1 MLQPSQFPKEKR
13 PPTIFN
19 RIGGEVEKR
28 TRMGEKITA
37 LHIGDTYLPLPAELT
52 TPYPGE
58 EKLFGTMLNRYSD
71 TMGDLP
77 LRQLLLEKVVKRN
90 LLPVT
95 GLDCIQVTN
104 GATGVLAS
112 GFSRLVG
119 AGNDILTIAPYW
131 TILRIVADQAR
142 VNLVEVPFFCHLHHT
157 PGFDI
162 IAHLEKHLTPSTKA
176 IYVNNPSNPTGM
188 VLDRITLEKLAQFA
202 RRHDLWLFSD
212 EAYEDFI
219 WDKGS
224 PMISIGSLPEMF
236 ERTISVYTFSKCFG
250 ASGLRVGYGVAPAPV
265 VAELNR
271 GVVGSIYQVGR
282 YDQLMAWRG
291 MMRFENAVTPLYND
305 YIKTWNRVRE
315 TLTVESL
322 PSLATF
328 YFFIYLGDEWKGLSS
343 EETVNR
349 FLNAGV
355 VLSPGDS
362 FGNAY
367 DGWARLCFTIEP
379 PDEILIAIT
388 KLNNLLS
395 R

>member
-1 MLQPSQFPKEKR
+1 MQPSQFPKEKR

-19 RIGGEVEKR
+19 KIGGEVEKR
-28 TRMGEKITA
+28 TQLGEKITA
-37 LHIGDTYLPLPAELT
+37 LHIGDTYLPLPTELT

-58 EKLFGTMLNRYSD
+58 DRLFGTMLNRYSD

-77 LRQLLLEKVVKRN
+77 LRQLLLDKVIKRN
-90 LLPVT
+90 HLPVT

-119 AGNDILTIAPYW
+119 AGNDVLTLAPYW

-142 VNLVEVPFFCHLHHT
+142 VNLVEVPFFCYLAYK
-157 PGFDI
+157 PEFDL
-162 IAHLEKHLTPSTKA
+162 IAHLEKHLTPATKA
-176 IYVNNPSNPTGM
+176 IYINNPSNPTGM
-188 VLDRITLEKLAQFA
+188 VLNRITIEKLARFA
-202 RRHDLWLFSD
+202 QEHDLWVFSD

-219 WDKGS
+219 WDKDS
-224 PMISIGSLPEMF
+224 PMISIGSLEGMF

-291 MMRFENAVTPLYND
+291 MMRFETAVKPLFDNYV
-305 YIKTWNRVRE
+305 KTWEWVKENLKVQ
-315 TLTVESL
+315 SL

-328 YFFIYLGDEWKGLSS
+328 YFFIYLGDDWKGLSS

-379 PDEILIAIT
+379 PNEIQLAIE
-388 KLNNLLS
+388 KLNSLLS